1 MCVSILLIDLCLLTF
16 YVITLFLLVFNFHKL
31 LSASKN
37 YVSGIL
43 MRNAIRM
50 YYYFRTHFINDMY
63 DKYRKSERRLWKSS
77 DLLLAQV

>member
-1 MCVSILLIDLCLLTF
+1 MCVSILLIVLCLVTF

-31 LSASKN
+31 LSVSKN

-50 YYYFRTHFINDMY
+50 YYYFRTHFINDMC